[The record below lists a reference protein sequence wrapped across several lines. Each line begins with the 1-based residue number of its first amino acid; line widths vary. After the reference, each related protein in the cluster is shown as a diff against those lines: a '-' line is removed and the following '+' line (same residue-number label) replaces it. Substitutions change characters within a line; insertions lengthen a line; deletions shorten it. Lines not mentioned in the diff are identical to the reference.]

1 MTQTAQETVHTTSA
15 VPSTPTPA
23 RNGSTDLTV
32 RTVSPNGVGGT
43 TKIDDSVVA
52 RIVGLAAREVAGV
65 HDMTSTGLAQTFG
78 GLTNRV
84 TGQDQ
89 MDKGVVVQV
98 GDVECIV
105 DLSIVVDYE
114 ASIPRVAE
122 AIRRN
127 IASRLGAMTGLE
139 TKEVNINVADLYFAD
154 DAKGHAAPQHEQP
167 AVR

>member
-1 MTQTAQETVHTTSA
+1 MTQTAQETARTTSA
-15 VPSTPTPA
+15 APSTPTPA

-32 RTVSPNGVGGT
+32 RSASP
-43 TKIDDSVVA
+43 
-52 RIVGLAAREVAGV
+52 
-65 HDMTSTGLAQTFG
+65 
-78 GLTNRV
+78 NRV

-154 DAKGHAAPQHEQP
+154 NAKGQVAPQHEQP